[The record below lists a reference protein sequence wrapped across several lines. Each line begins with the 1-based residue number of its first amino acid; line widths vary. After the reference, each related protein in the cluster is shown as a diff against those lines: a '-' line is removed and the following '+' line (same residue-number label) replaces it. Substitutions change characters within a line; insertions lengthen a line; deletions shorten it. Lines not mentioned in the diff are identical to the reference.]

1 MIFISS
7 LMAFELLRPWC
18 IRYFDSLEKSG
29 FLTIARNHTA
39 VSFKSIGSKMDA
51 IQYVQ
56 KGRLHKQ
63 LRFRANLTNTLEG
76 VPEFL
81 IFNDHDPYHLL

>member
-1 MIFISS
+1 
-7 LMAFELLRPWC
+7 
-18 IRYFDSLEKSG
+18 
-29 FLTIARNHTA
+29 
-39 VSFKSIGSKMDA
+39 MDA